1 VLAKRR
7 SGATLVSYLT
17 PALTNAGVYKGLAAL
32 KALVER
38 WRAADPASDEAHDLA
53 ELIADQ
59 ATALDLGGGP
69 AEATGWITDLAAKLY
84 EIERELIPQ
93 GLHVAG

>member
-1 VLAKRR
+1 V
-7 SGATLVSYLT
+7 
-17 PALTNAGVYKGLAAL
+17 
-32 KALVER
+32 
-38 WRAADPASDEAHDLA
+38 ADPASDEARDLA

-59 ATALDLGGGP
+59 ATALDLGRAP
-69 AEATGWITDLAAKLY
+69 AQAGAQGNEGAAGNTGLLLSQENAWIADLAARLY